1 MVGALV
7 VVKLVV
13 GSIGVVG
20 SDFVTGV
27 LSELDSSN
35 SFGTSNFGL
44 VAIKAITF
52 CYQNVYPIYV
62 LLYTQANLI
71 ERLYS

>member
-20 SDFVTGV
+20 ADFVTGV
-27 LSELDSSN
+27 LSELDSGN

-52 CYQNVYPIYV
+52 CYQNVYPICV
-62 LLYTQANLI
+62 LLYKNRKIILV
-71 ERLYS
+71 L